1 MKFLVRH
8 QISDLEE
15 EVYEF
20 YVSDLGI
27 EYRYFWMSKR
37 ANING
42 VFGFDYDSV
51 YGLQHKKDL
60 EALDKKYFELYG
72 LDDDHDHWCE
82 GCDQSGCWEKINESC
97 KIIDSYNSRKLL
109 IGTSGPSL
117 QKDHPVKVSDDVVF
131 EAMYKK
137 LLTLELKYKQS

>member
-27 EYRYFWMSKR
+27 EYRCFWLSKR
-37 ANING
+37 TNISG

-51 YGLQHKKDL
+51 YGLQRKKDL

-72 LDDDHDHWCE
+72 LDDHWCD
-82 GCDQSGCWEKINESC
+82 GCDQSGCWEKINEND
-97 KIIDSYNSRKLL
+97 KIVDCYNSRKLL
-109 IGTSGPSL
+109 IRTSGPSL